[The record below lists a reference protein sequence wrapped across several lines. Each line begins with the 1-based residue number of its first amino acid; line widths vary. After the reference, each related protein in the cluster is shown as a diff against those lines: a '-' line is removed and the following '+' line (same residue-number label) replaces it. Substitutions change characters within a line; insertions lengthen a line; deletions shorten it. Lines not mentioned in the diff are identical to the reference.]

1 MMYTTKGMIATCW
14 LVLGLLLA
22 PRIAQAQSINPPA
35 HTLQATVQVIVF
47 DFERNRAISGG
58 SGSIITPAGLVLTN
72 YHVVDESIEKDN
84 GRVVIYMPADRRATT
99 FHTFQGRVLVYNPS
113 EDLAVVQITHT
124 GIGEKLENVTFPFI
138 ARGTSTALTEGDQV
152 YAIGYPDTSPGA
164 RVTTQGIYS
173 GSLNDGEL
181 TWILSDVDISNGN
194 SGGPLLNAES
204 LLVGIPTKGRTSE
217 TSREVLGYSRPIE
230 AAEPLIMEAINIL
243 ESAESG
249 NATNAIF
256 CTADF
261 TSNNGIWPLGYK
273 ETDSTERE
281 DRIAGGALHSSV
293 RFKRDV
299 YTWIN
304 APDCTVENFLL
315 LVDAQLYRS
324 VDDDNAIGIHF
335 RQQENAAG
343 ESNYYQVLYYRDG
356 SYEVK
361 LRYSGEWKP
370 LQERTASRFIRFDRG
385 ETNRLGI
392 LVVGAQ
398 FTIFANGEPLITIQ
412 DDTLPEAGEIGLG
425 MVGKADEMVYATFD
439 NFLVGDH
446 KPKDVL
452 FYDDFVDNHNKWEL
466 RRINNADVD
475 CEGKI
480 VDGRLE
486 HRLTAKT
493 DPRVCYFGA
502 PTLTAEDFW
511 LQIDTIWLQRHVEGS
526 WLELSFRRDR
536 QTGHRYYLRLQQDG
550 SYFLGKYDQDEWHTL
565 QDWTRST
572 AIKRDRGQ
580 TNIVQLWVRGPY
592 ITLVVNEIEL
602 ITVEDDQVLAAGQ
615 IMPGIGG
622 DTGVSTVVAFDNL
635 IVRETPPTT
644 D

>member
-1 MMYTTKGMIATCW
+1 MYTTKGIVTICW
-14 LVLGLLLA
+14 IVLGFLFT
-22 PRIAQAQSINPPA
+22 PGVIQAQSANLPEDI
-35 HTLQATVQVIVF
+35 LQATVEIVVV
-47 DFERNRAISGG
+47 DFERNQVISSG

-72 YHVVDESIEKDN
+72 YHVVDESIEKYN

-99 FHTFQGRVLVYNPS
+99 FHTFQGRVIVYNPN

-124 GIGEKLENVTFPFI
+124 GTGEKLENVTFPFI
-138 ARGTSTALTEGDQV
+138 SRGTSTALTEGDQV

-204 LLVGIPTKGRTSE
+204 LLVGIPTKGRTGE
-217 TSREVLGYSRPIE
+217 TSGEVLGYSRPIE

-243 ESAESG
+243 EGAESG
-249 NATNAIF
+249 NTTNDIF

-273 ETDSTERE
+273 EADSTERE

-304 APDCTVENFLL
+304 APDCNVENFLL
-315 LVDAQLYRS
+315 LVDAQLYSS

-335 RQQENAAG
+335 RQQEIAAG
-343 ESNYYQVLYYRDG
+343 EANYYQVLYYRDG
-356 SYEVK
+356 SYEVT
-361 LRYSGEWKP
+361 LRYAGEWKP
-370 LQERTASRFIRFDRG
+370 LQERTASPFIRFDRG

-392 LVVGAQ
+392 LVVGAK

-425 MVGKADEMVYATFD
+425 MVGDADEMVYATFD
-439 NFLVGDH
+439 NFVVGDH
-446 KPKDVL
+446 KAKGVL
-452 FYDDFVDNHNKWEL
+452 FYDEFVDNHNKWKL
-466 RRINNADVD
+466 SRINNADVD
-475 CEGKI
+475 CEDKI

-493 DPRVCYFGA
+493 KVNVCYSTA
-502 PTLTAEDFW
+502 PALIAEDFW
-511 LQIDTIWLQRHVEGS
+511 LQIDTIWLERHVEGS
-526 WLELSFRRDR
+526 WLEIAFRHDEE
-536 QTGHRYYLRLQQDG
+536 TGQQYNLRLSQDG
-550 SYFLGKYDQDEWHTL
+550 YYFLEKYDQEEWHTL
-565 QDWTRST
+565 QDWTKSA
-572 AIKRDRGQ
+572 AIKQGRGQ
-580 TNIVQLWVRGPY
+580 TNTIQLWVRDAY
-592 ITLVVNEIEL
+592 ITLVVNDIEL
-602 ITVEDDQVLAAGQ
+602 ITVEDDQLLAAGQ
-615 IMPGIGG
+615 IRPSIGG
-622 DTGVSTVVAFDNL
+622 EKGVDTAVAFDNL
-635 IVRETPPTT
+635 IVRQTPPSA